1 MEAVQNQYLNDN
13 GFEDVKNFEEFYKIN
28 PAGEVWSCLY
38 KIIMKPQDQEGYLTI
53 SLTKSGEKHKSY
65 IHRLL
70 AIQFIQNENNHPEVD
85 HIDRDRANNKLE
97 NLRWADK
104 TIQNNNKITNIAL
117 MTEEEKE
124 ERVVDIREYKRVWA
138 EADRRAKGVPVKET
152 LTTEQRKEYKRNWVA
167 NKRADMTDAERTDHN
182 AKRRETRPEQTE
194 EQKEKARERARKQ
207 RADKK
212 AKA

>member
-1 MEAVQNQYLNDN
+1 MEAVQTQYLNNN
-13 GFEDVKNFEEFYKIN
+13 GFEDVKNFEGLYKIN
-28 PAGEVWSCLY
+28 PAGEVWSCNN
-38 KIIMKPQDQEGYLTI
+38 KIMMKPQEQEGYLTI
-53 SLTKSGEKHKSY
+53 SLTKSGTKHKSY

-70 AIQFIQNENNHPEVD
+70 AIQFIPNENNYPEVD
-85 HIDRDRANNKLE
+85 HFDRDRANNKLE

-104 TIQNNNKITNIAL
+104 TIQNNNKSTNIAL
-117 MTEEEKE
+117 LTEEQKE
-124 ERVVDIREYKRVWA
+124 EKKVDIREYKRVWA
-138 EADRRAKGVPVKET
+138 EADRRAKGVPVKEKIK
-152 LTTEQRKEYKRNWVA
+152 TENVAEYKKLKMREY
-167 NKRADMTDAERTDHN
+167 RADMTDAERTEHN

>member
-1 MEAVQNQYLNDN
+1 MEAVQTQYLNDN
-13 GFEDVKNFEEFYKIN
+13 GFEDMKNFEGLYKIN
-28 PAGEVWSCLY
+28 PAGEVWSCNN
-38 KIIMKPQDQEGYLTI
+38 KKMMIPQEQEGYLTI
-53 SLTKSGEKHKSY
+53 SLTKSGERHKMR

-70 AIQFIQNENNHPEVD
+70 AIQFIQNENNHPED
-85 HIDRDRANNKLE
+85 HIDQDQANNKLE

-104 TIQNNNKITNIAL
+104 TIQNNNKSVNIAL
-117 MTEEEKE
+117 MTEEQKE
-124 ERVVDIREYKRVWA
+124 EREVDIREYKRVWA
-138 EADRRAKGVPVKET
+138 EADRRTKGVPVKEKIK
-152 LTTEQRKEYKRNWVA
+152 TENVAEYKKLKMREYSA
-167 NKRADMTDAERTDHN
+167 EMTDAERTEHN